1 MRHSMPA
8 IALLAAALSLSAC
21 KPTSLTAPQGNGAQS
36 DTAATLDAAASN
48 AQREAITAAAPAHD
62 NLNAVLWVQAS
73 AEYRASTETIYRA
86 AADKLDVALKEK
98 NWDAL
103 VPGERDNAGQTAGL
117 KPAVVMDVDETVL
130 DNSPYQARLIRDN
143 AEYSDPS
150 WDLWVAEKKA
160 RAVPGVV
167 EFAKAAAARGV
178 TILYLSNRAVHLKD
192 ATIANLEAVGMP
204 VASDDVFLGL
214 GTVVPGCEQNG
225 SEKNC
230 RRRLAGREYRVLMQ
244 FGDQLG
250 DFVEIVANTPQGRAG
265 LLDEYGDWFGE
276 RWWMLPNPTYGS
288 WEPALFNNDW
298 SQPAAARRRVKEAAL
313 DYGDK

>member
-1 MRHSMPA
+1 MRHSML
-8 IALLAAALSLSAC
+8 ALSLFTAALSLSAC
-21 KPTSLTAPQGNGAQS
+21 KPTPLTAPA
-36 DTAATLDAAASN
+36 DAARTPA
-48 AQREAITAAAPAHD
+48 TAAARPAATDAVPADD
-62 NLNAVLWVQAS
+62 NLNAVLWFQAS
-73 AEYRASTETIYRA
+73 AEYRASAETIYRA

-98 NWDAL
+98 HWDAL
-103 VPGERDNAGQTAGL
+103 VPGERDNVGKTEGL

-160 RAVPGVV
+160 KAVPGAVD
-167 EFAKAAAARGV
+167 FAKAAAAKGV

-192 ATIANLEAVGMP
+192 ATIANLKAVGMP

-214 GTVVPGCEQNG
+214 GTVLPGCEQNG
-225 SEKNC
+225 TEKNC
-230 RRRLAGREYRVLMQ
+230 RRRLAGQEYRVLMQ

-250 DFVEIVANTPQGRAG
+250 DFVEVVANTPQGRTQ
-265 LLDEYGDWFGE
+265 LLDEYDDWFGE

-288 WEPALFNNDW
+288 WEPALFNNEW
-298 SQPAAARRRVKEAAL
+298 SQPRAARRQAKETAL
-313 DYGDK
+313 DYGSK

>member
-1 MRHSMPA
+1 MRSLLTLS
-8 IALLAAALSLSAC
+8 LLALALAAC
-21 KPTSLTAPQGNGAQS
+21 KPTSFTAPDAAMPAGKPA
-36 DTAATLDAAASN
+36 AATVEKDAAG
-48 AQREAITAAAPAHD
+48 TPPADD

-73 AEYRASTETIYRA
+73 AEYRAASETVYRA
-86 AADKLDVALKEK
+86 AADKLDIALREK
-98 NWDAL
+98 HWDAL

-130 DNSPYQARLIRDN
+130 DNSPYQARLVRDGK
-143 AEYSDPS
+143 EFDEVS
-150 WDLWVAEKKA
+150 WDQWVAEKRA

-167 EFAKAAAARGV
+167 DFARAASAKGI

-204 VASDDVFLGL
+204 VANDDVFLGL
-214 GTVVPGCEQNG
+214 GTVVEGCEQHG

-230 RRRLAGREYRVLMQ
+230 RRRLAGQQYRVLMQ

-250 DFVEIVANTPQGRAG
+250 DFVQIVANTPADRAA
-265 LLDEYGDWFGE
+265 LVDEYGDWFGE

-288 WEPALFNNDW
+288 WEPALFNNAWD
-298 SQPAAARRRVKEAAL
+298 QPREARRRSKHAAL
-313 DYGDK
+313 ELAR

>member
-1 MRHSMPA
+1 MRHSMFA
-8 IALLAAALSLSAC
+8 VSLLAAALSLAAC
-21 KPTSLTAPQGNGAQS
+21 KPASFTAPQGAVEKAEAAPAAAQAKPAA
-36 DTAATLDAAASN
+36 DAATLAD
-48 AQREAITAAAPAHD
+48 D

-73 AEYRASTETIYRA
+73 AEYRAAAETVYRA
-86 AADKLDVALKEK
+86 AADTLDLALKERH
-98 NWDAL
+98 WDAL
-103 VPGERDNAGQTAGL
+103 VPTERDNAGNTAHL
-117 KPAVVMDVDETVL
+117 KPAVIMDVDETVL
-130 DNSPYQARLIRDN
+130 DNSPYQARLIRDQ
-143 AEYSDPS
+143 AEYSDPG

-160 RAVPGVV
+160 KAVPGVV
-167 EFAKAAAARGV
+167 EFAKAAAAKGV

-192 ATIANLEAVGMP
+192 ATIANLKAVGMP

-214 GTVVPGCEQNG
+214 GTVVPGCDQNG

-250 DFVEIVANTPQGRAG
+250 DFVEVVANTPQDRAG

-276 RWWMLPNPTYGS
+276 RWWMLPNPTYGG

-298 SQPAAARRRVKEAAL
+298 ALPKPERRQIKREAL
-313 DYGDK
+313 DFADQ